1 MREIIVTMQDGDR
14 IATKIN
20 GTIDEIVKH
29 YFSPA
34 FPNTFSVEFLDD
46 IRIPWQEITA
56 TVQKV
61 YLIPEE
67 EREEHELVYPLRV
80 QFTLHYPTD
89 DLTTFSAYTDN
100 MFDPY

>member
-1 MREIIVTMQDGDR
+1 MREIIVTKVDGDK

-29 YFSPA
+29 YFPPA
-34 FPNTFSVEFLDD
+34 FSAFSIEFLDD

-61 YLIPEE
+61 YLIPDG
-67 EREEHELVYPLRV
+67 EREEHELTCPLRV
-80 QFTLHYPTD
+80 QFALHYPMD
-89 DLTTFSAYTDN
+89 DLTTFAAYTDG

>member
-1 MREIIVTMQDGDR
+1 MREIIVTMTDGR
-14 IATKIN
+14 KI
-20 GTIDEIVKH
+20 GAKLDKTIDEIVKV

-80 QFTLHYPTD
+80 QFTLHYPMD
-89 DLTTFSAYTDN
+89 DLTTFAAYTDG